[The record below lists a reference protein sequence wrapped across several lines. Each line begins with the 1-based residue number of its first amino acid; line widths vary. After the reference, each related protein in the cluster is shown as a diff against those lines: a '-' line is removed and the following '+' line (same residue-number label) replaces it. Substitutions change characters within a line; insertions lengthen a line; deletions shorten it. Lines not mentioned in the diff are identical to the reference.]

1 MYAKIKIEKG
11 DDMKNGFTL
20 IEVTVV
26 VLLLG
31 ILTVFIVPRV
41 STIIGNNKSKVCNS
55 IVISAEDAAK
65 GYTYK
70 YTNIVDATIASNG
83 YFEITLLDLQ
93 REGLLDVDLKNPY
106 TDESIP
112 NTNVVKITKTG
123 NIYEYTYMGDECK

>member
-1 MYAKIKIEKG
+1 
-11 DDMKNGFTL
+11 MKNGFTL
-20 IEVTVV
+20 IEVTAVI
-26 VLLLG
+26 LLLAL
-31 ILTVFIVPRV
+31 LTVFIVPRV

-70 YTNIVDATIASNG
+70 YTSIVDTAITSNG

-93 REGLLDVDLKNPY
+93 KEGLLDVDLKNPY
-106 TDESIP
+106 TDEVIP